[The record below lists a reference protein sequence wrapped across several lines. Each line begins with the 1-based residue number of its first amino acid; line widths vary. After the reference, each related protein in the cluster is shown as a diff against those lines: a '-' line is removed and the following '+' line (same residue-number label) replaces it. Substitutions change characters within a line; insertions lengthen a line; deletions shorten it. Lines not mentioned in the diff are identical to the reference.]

1 MLPKV
6 PKLLNILLAW
16 NNFVSLNPFTTS
28 VVKDIENEN
37 EKEEV
42 LDKKGKKEQ
51 AQFKCEKCE
60 Y

>member
-28 VVKDIENEN
+28 VVKGIENEN

-51 AQFKCEKCE
+51 AHFKCEKCE